1 MTKSKRRTART
12 VCALCEAGCGLLVEL
27 DGGRPVAVT
36 GDPDD
41 VTSQGYICPKG
52 AELLR
57 LEEDPDRLRQPM
69 ARTRSGDFEPISW
82 HEALE
87 RSVEGI
93 TRLQRRYG
101 KDSVAVHLG
110 TVQVHKHGVVLMLD
124 ALKSVLDTRNW
135 TGVSSQDTSARFV
148 SAHHVYGSA
157 FALAVPDIDRT
168 DFFLCIGGNPL
179 ASNGSM
185 MTAPNMKR
193 RLRDVQRRGGEVV
206 VVDPRRTETAQRA
219 DEHIAI
225 RPGTDAALLLSM
237 VQVLATD
244 GRIDTAAVEK
254 LADGWHEVVAKLGA
268 FTPERVGPFCR
279 VAPERI
285 RSLARRFAD
294 APSSVAYSRMGPGN
308 ARYATLTCYAIE
320 LLNLV
325 AGRLGV
331 EGGWMFPTPAI
342 DTVRLARITGADG
355 IGRRHSRVRGL
366 PETVGELPA
375 TILAEEIET
384 PGEGQVRGLLCF
396 AANPVLASPNGR
408 RLDRALARLDFMV
421 AVDVYVN
428 ETTRHADII
437 LPPASLLSEPH
448 VDLYFAGFNVRNAMR
463 WTEPVIPKGPDEK
476 LDAEILLELVER
488 LGGGLTAVAP
498 VDAVIRALGYRPT
511 PEHLASA
518 ALRLGPYGD
527 LFGLRRDGLNA
538 EKVKQT
544 EGGIDLGPLQPGVSR
559 RVFHPDGRLHLSSL
573 PILDEIDR
581 LDTAV
586 APPPAGEMLLIG
598 RRHLRS
604 NNSWMHNVQG
614 LVSGRERSALL
625 IHPDD
630 AKRLGL
636 ERASE
641 AWLSSK
647 VHEGRVDIEVS
658 DEVMPGVVSLPHGFG
673 HQSVASWQRVAGALA
688 GVSANDWTD
697 DQAVENLAG
706 QSILNGVVVDVRP
719 VPEPQHQE
727 TDTTTS

>member
-1 MTKSKRRTART
+1 MAESKRRTART

-27 DGGRPVAVT
+27 EADRPVKVA
-36 GDPDD
+36 GDPED
-41 VTSQGYICPKG
+41 VTSRGYICPKG

-69 ARTRSGDFEPISW
+69 ARTRSGSFAPISW
-82 HEALE
+82 DEALE
-87 RSVEGI
+87 RSAEGI

-101 KDSVAVHLG
+101 NDSLAVYLG

-124 ALKSVLDTRNW
+124 ALKSVLETRNW
-135 TGVSSQDTSARFV
+135 TGVSSQDASSRFV
-148 SAHHVYGSA
+148 AARHVYGSA
-157 FALAVPDIDRT
+157 FSLAVPDIDRT

-185 MTAPNMKR
+185 MTAPNIKR
-193 RLRDVQRRGGEVV
+193 RLRELQRRGGEVV

-237 VQVLATD
+237 VQVLVTD
-244 GRIDTAAVEK
+244 ERTDVPAIER
-254 LADGWHEVVAKLGA
+254 LADGWPEVAAKLAA
-268 FTPERVGPFCR
+268 FTPERVGAFCR
-279 VAPERI
+279 IAPERI
-285 RSLARRFAD
+285 RSLAHRFAA
-294 APSSVAYSRMGPGN
+294 APSSVAYSRMGPGTG
-308 ARYATLTCYAIE
+308 RYATLTCYTVE

-325 AGRLGV
+325 AGRVGV

-342 DTVRLARITGADG
+342 DTARLARITGADG

-384 PGEGQVRGLLCF
+384 PGAGQVRGLLSF
-396 AANPVLASPNGR
+396 AANPVLSTPNGR
-408 RLDRALARLDFMV
+408 RLDRALSQLDFMV
-421 AVDVYVN
+421 AIDVYVN

-437 LPPASLLSEPH
+437 MPPASLLSEPH
-448 VDLYFAGFNVRNAMR
+448 VDLYFASFNVRNAMR
-463 WTEPVIPKGPDEK
+463 WTEPVVPKGPDEK
-476 LDAEILLELVER
+476 LDSEILLELVDR
-488 LGGGLTAVAP
+488 LGGGLTALPP
-498 VDAVIRALGYRPT
+498 VDAILKAVGYRPT
-511 PEHLASA
+511 PEHLAAA

-527 LFGLRRDGLNA
+527 LFGLRRNGLDA
-538 EKVKQT
+538 EKVKRSP
-544 EGGIDLGPLQPGVSR
+544 GGIDLGPLQPGVSR
-559 RVFHPDGRLHLSSL
+559 RVFHRGGRMHLASP
-573 PILDEIDR
+573 PILEEIDR
-581 LDTAV
+581 LDAAV

-604 NNSWMHNVQG
+604 NNSWMHNVEG
-614 LVSGRERSALL
+614 LVSGQDRSALL

-636 ERASE
+636 EGASE

-647 VHEGRVDIEVS
+647 VHEGRVNIEIS

-673 HQSVASWQRVAGALA
+673 HQSVASWQRVAGALS

-697 DQAVENLAG
+697 DQVVENLAG
-706 QSILNGVVVDVRP
+706 QSILNGVVVDLRP
-719 VPEPQHQE
+719 LPVAAP
-727 TDTTTS
+727 